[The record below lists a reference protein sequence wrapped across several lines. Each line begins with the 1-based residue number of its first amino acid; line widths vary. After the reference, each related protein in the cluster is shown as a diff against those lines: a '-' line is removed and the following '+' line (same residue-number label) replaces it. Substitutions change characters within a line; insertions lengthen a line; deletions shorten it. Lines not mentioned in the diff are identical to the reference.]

1 MRPART
7 ARALFAL
14 FFITVS
20 FGNDNALPNYLK
32 RVQIKVEYEQL
43 YEMATAFGVRALG
56 ILLVN
61 SENVRQTSVCRSF
74 RQYAIGGSQRQTEV
88 CRTFPPH
95 IRPTPEFAS
104 SIRSVAPPGLDGC
117 FRLHPA
123 VSPPANIRCPSGTKS
138 NSRLVEKP

>member
-1 MRPART
+1 MSDKLQFVEVFGSVRLVEASDKLKFIRHFQ
-7 ARALFAL
+7 LHFAL
-14 FFITVS
+14 LPSLPAASVLAALLYR
-20 FGNDNALPNYLK
+20 NAK
-32 RVQIKVEYEQL
+32 RR
-43 YEMATAFGVRALG
+43 GR

-104 SIRSVAPPGLDGC
+104 SIPSARTPKAPPIQFTCRPQLFEAC
-117 FRLHPA
+117 
-123 VSPPANIRCPSGTKS
+123 T
-138 NSRLVEKP
+138 